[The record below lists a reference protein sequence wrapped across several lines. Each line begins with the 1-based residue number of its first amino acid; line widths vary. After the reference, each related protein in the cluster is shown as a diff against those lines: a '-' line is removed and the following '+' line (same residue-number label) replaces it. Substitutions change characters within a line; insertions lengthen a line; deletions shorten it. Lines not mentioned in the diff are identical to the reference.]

1 MKVIGSNPI
10 PPTKSGSA
18 HIFMNPKIIYEDENV
33 IVIDKPAG
41 LTVHASDER
50 HKRETLVSFLV
61 EHHPP
66 LKNIGENALRP
77 GIVHRL
83 DKETSGLMVVAKN
96 NETFFD
102 LKKQFQER
110 KIEKKYIALVSG
122 AVEKNEGIIDTPLIK
137 TGTTTR
143 VMNGAANQSLAGGSG
158 PNRSAITEYKVIGRY
173 SEYTLV
179 EIRPKTGRQH
189 QIRVHFTSINHP
201 IACDKLYGRKAKKC
215 PAGLTRHFLHA
226 YHLKFTLKNALMEFE
241 SELPKD
247 LANALKML

>member
-10 PPTKSGSA
+10 PPTKSGLA

-41 LTVHASDER
+41 LTVHASDET

-66 LKNIGENALRP
+66 LKNIGENAFRP

-143 VMNGAANQSLAGGSG
+143 VVAHGKL
-158 PNRSAITEYKVIGRY
+158 AITEYKVIGRY
-173 SEYTLV
+173 SGYTLV
-179 EIRPKTGRQH
+179 EVTPKTGRQH

-201 IACDKLYGRKAKKC
+201 LACDKLYGRKSKKC